1 MNRELITTFK
11 EDILIVDDSPDNLR
25 VLSSTL
31 IEQGY
36 TVRCVKSGSMA
47 LIGIQTSPPDLI
59 LLDIRMPH
67 MNGYEVCQTLKA
79 NVQTQSIPVIFLS
92 ALDDVTDK
100 VKAFE
105 VGGADYITKP
115 FQTEEVLARV
125 KHQLIIQQLQQQL
138 IEQNQQLQQEI
149 CDRKQIE
156 ISLYQEIHQ
165 RSLIEAELQIA
176 KEVAEASSYAKS
188 EFLARMS
195 HELRTPLNAILGFT
209 QLLERGALSSAE
221 QQNYLATIYRS
232 GQHLLHLIN
241 NILTVASAE
250 ASKPPL
256 HESCFDLYSLLENL
270 SSFWQLRARAKG
282 LRFSLERSQTLAR
295 YVRSD
300 ENKLRQVLTSLLDN
314 AVRFTQSGQVTLQ
327 VRQGSVQIPTPALE
341 DLSTHPLPVPDQLKA
356 DNTAMDSAISSTSSD
371 ATATWLHLLFEVQD
385 TGPGM
390 AQEEVDQLFS
400 VFYQTETGRRS
411 EQGLGLGLPISR
423 KFVQWMGGDLSLDS
437 RLGQGTT
444 AQFYIR
450 VQSVSVNEVL
460 LDTLSPRSPFQS
472 TKEPP
477 SVYHS
482 SQFVPG
488 VDGIEPLT
496 SELLR
501 TLMPTEW
508 IASLHQAAIRG
519 FDQPIL
525 QLIQEIPTTHL
536 VIAETLTDWTHN
548 FQFDQI
554 LALTQPIVE

>member
-1 MNRELITTFK
+1 MNRELETPLK

-59 LLDIRMPH
+59 LLDIRMPI
-67 MNGYEVCQTLKA
+67 MNGYEVCQALKA
-79 NVQTQSIPVIFLS
+79 NGQTQYIPIIFLS

-100 VKAFE
+100 IKAFE
-105 VGGADYITKP
+105 VGGVDYITKP
-115 FQTEEVLARV
+115 FRTEEVLARV
-125 KHQLIIQQLQQQL
+125 KHQLVIQRLQKQL
-138 IEQNQQLQQEI
+138 IMQNQQLQQEI
-149 CDRKQIE
+149 RDRKQIE
-156 ISLYQEIHQ
+156 TSLHQEIHK

-176 KEVAEASSYAKS
+176 KELAEASNYAKS

-209 QLLERGALSSAE
+209 QLLERGLSNSAE
-221 QQNYLATIYRS
+221 QQDYLATIHRS
-232 GQHLLHLIN
+232 GQHLLNLIN

-256 HESCFDLYSLLENL
+256 HESCFDLYDLLENL

-282 LRFSLERSQTLAR
+282 LRFSLERSQSLSR

-314 AVRFTQSGQVTLQ
+314 AVRFTQTGRVALQ
-327 VRQGSVQIPTPALE
+327 VRQGNVGVESQEPIQTESDGQPPSETGEANFQFTEKL
-341 DLSTHPLPVPDQLKA
+341 Q
-356 DNTAMDSAISSTSSD
+356 SS
-371 ATATWLHLLFEVQD
+371 WLHLLFEVQD

-390 AQEEVDQLFS
+390 APEEVDQLFS
-400 VFYQTETGRRS
+400 VFYQTETGRQS
-411 EQGLGLGLPISR
+411 EQGLGLSLPISR
-423 KFVQWMGGDLSLDS
+423 KFVQWMGGDLSLES

-450 VQSVSVNEVL
+450 VQSVSADAVLTENLSTRSSFPFANEPQPVH
-460 LDTLSPRSPFQS
+460 LS
-472 TKEPP
+472 T
-477 SVYHS
+477 
-482 SQFVPG
+482 QFVPLSKG
-488 VDGIEPLT
+488 SENLT
-496 SELLR
+496 SELLK
-501 TLMPTEW
+501 TLMSAEW
-508 IASLHQAAIRG
+508 IALLHQAAIRG

-525 QLIQEIPTTHL
+525 QLIQEIPPTHL
-536 VIAETLTDWTHN
+536 FIAEILTDWTHN

-554 LALTQPIVE
+554 LALTQPVVD